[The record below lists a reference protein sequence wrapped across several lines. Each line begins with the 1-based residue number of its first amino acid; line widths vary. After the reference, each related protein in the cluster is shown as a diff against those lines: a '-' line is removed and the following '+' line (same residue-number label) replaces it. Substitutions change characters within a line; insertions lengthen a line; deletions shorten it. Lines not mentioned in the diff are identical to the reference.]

1 MSIKGYVPNRDGLL
15 SDFFQ
20 ELLASVFDAS
30 SFEISQLRQL
40 GYVSSSLKLPLV
52 QLDNYITSDNMLEGA
67 KWRPYLAAQS
77 DRVVSLPSVR
87 PIDSFKI

>member
-1 MSIKGYVPNRDGLL
+1 MIGVDQRIRSNRDGRL

-30 SFEISQLRQL
+30 SFGISQLRQL
-40 GYVSSSLKLPLV
+40 GYVSSSLELPLV
-52 QLDNYITSDNMLEGA
+52 QLDNYIASDNMLDGA

-77 DRVVSLPSVR
+77 RLIAKR
-87 PIDSFKI
+87 TAH